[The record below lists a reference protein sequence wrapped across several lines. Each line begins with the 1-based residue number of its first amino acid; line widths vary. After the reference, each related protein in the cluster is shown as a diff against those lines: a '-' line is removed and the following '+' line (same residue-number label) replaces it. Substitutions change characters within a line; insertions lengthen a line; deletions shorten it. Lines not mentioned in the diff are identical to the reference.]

1 MKKLQLKKPD
11 IKGKIR
17 KIKNLKKEDVI
28 AYWKGRHERRERI
41 LEARRN
47 SAFAKK
53 MQPVYA
59 FMNRFSLIFHALLA
73 CIINFVIEAISR
85 HSVVAAWDYMTGTP
99 LVFLYNAFM
108 IFVTFSIVYLFK
120 RRIFVRMIIGAIW
133 VILGIANGYILLKR
147 VTPFNAQDLK
157 IAGDGIALINN
168 YCNGFEV
175 VVIAVGAVALLI
187 WLISMWRR
195 GGQYAGKIHHIAA
208 LIGIIVCG
216 VLYTFVTNIAIDK
229 RVVSTYFGN
238 IAFAYEDYGLPY
250 CFSASLF
257 NTGISEPNGYTKK
270 AMAKIDKDG
279 ELNQTATSR
288 SSDELPNI
296 IVVQLESYFD
306 VANAEFFTTS
316 EDACPN
322 LHNLYQNYS
331 NGYFKVPSVGA
342 GTANTEFE
350 VLTGMNLRYFGPGE
364 YPYKTYSKKHPTES
378 AATALASLGYGTHA
392 LHDNTGNFYSRA
404 NVFNN
409 MGFDTFTSK
418 EFMNVLQTT
427 ENGWA
432 KDEILTHHIM
442 EAMDTTKQED
452 FVFTVSV
459 QGHGNYPETQ
469 VIENPKIKVEGIE
482 DEALKN
488 KWEYYV
494 NQVYEM
500 DQFVGDLIKA
510 VEERNEPSVVV
521 FYGDHLPTM
530 GLKAEDLKSRYLY
543 NTNYVIWDNI
553 GLQKDDKN
561 IPAYQLMSEV
571 LNRLDIHS
579 GTVFNYHQQRKGTKN
594 YLSDLELLQYDI
606 LYGKQYVYNGKA
618 PITEGHMVMGIRN
631 VSLSSI
637 VPQLNSGYSLYGEN
651 FTKYSRVYVN
661 GEKLDVK
668 APIDAMHQ
676 GMAYCPEDRKVEGI
690 IADLSVRENMILALQ
705 AKRGMFKLMSRKEQ
719 EELTDKYIK
728 MLQVKTASR
737 ETPIKSLSG
746 GNQQKVILGRWLMTE
761 PDFLILDEP
770 TRGIDVG
777 TKTEIQKLV
786 VKLANEGMSVVFIS
800 SEVEEMLRTV
810 THMGILRDGEKVGEL
825 EESELSQENVM
836 KAIAGGDK

>member
-432 KDEILTHHIM
+432 KDEILTQHIM

-651 FTKYSRVYVN
+651 FTKYSRVSVN
-661 GEKLDVK
+661 GEKQKSSFLNNTRINLSETELKDGDVIQVGQVGSSDTIFRMSDK
-668 APIDAMHQ
+668 YTYQ
-676 GMAYCPEDRKVEGI
+676 NGQLVKQEGT
-690 IADLSVRENMILALQ
+690 A
-705 AKRGMFKLMSRKEQ
+705 
-719 EELTDKYIK
+719 TDK
-728 MLQVKTASR
+728 S
-737 ETPIKSLSG
+737 KSWVD
-746 GNQQKVILGRWLMTE
+746 Q
-761 PDFLILDEP
+761 DY
-770 TRGIDVG
+770 DV
-777 TKTEIQKLV
+777 
-786 VKLANEGMSVVFIS
+786 N
-800 SEVEEMLRTV
+800 
-810 THMGILRDGEKVGEL
+810 
-825 EESELSQENVM
+825 
-836 KAIAGGDK
+836 

>member
-510 VEERNEPSVVV
+510 VEARKEPSVVV

-553 GLQKDDKN
+553 GLQKHDKN

-661 GEKLDVK
+661 GEKQKSSFLNNTRINLSETELKDGDVIQVGQVGSSDTIFRMSDK
-668 APIDAMHQ
+668 YTYQ
-676 GMAYCPEDRKVEGI
+676 NGQLVKQEGT
-690 IADLSVRENMILALQ
+690 A
-705 AKRGMFKLMSRKEQ
+705 
-719 EELTDKYIK
+719 TDK
-728 MLQVKTASR
+728 S
-737 ETPIKSLSG
+737 KSWVD
-746 GNQQKVILGRWLMTE
+746 Q
-761 PDFLILDEP
+761 DY
-770 TRGIDVG
+770 DV
-777 TKTEIQKLV
+777 
-786 VKLANEGMSVVFIS
+786 N
-800 SEVEEMLRTV
+800 
-810 THMGILRDGEKVGEL
+810 
-825 EESELSQENVM
+825 
-836 KAIAGGDK
+836 

>member
-99 LVFLYNAFM
+99 MVFLYNAFM

-133 VILGIANGYILLKR
+133 VILGIVNGYILLKR

-195 GGQYAGKIHHIAA
+195 GGQYAGKIHHIVA

-432 KDEILTHHIM
+432 KDEILTQHIM

-553 GLQKDDKN
+553 GLQKHDKN

-661 GEKLDVK
+661 GEKQKSSFLNNTRINLSETELKDGDVIQVGQVGSSDTIFRMSDK
-668 APIDAMHQ
+668 YTYQ
-676 GMAYCPEDRKVEGI
+676 NGQLVKQEGT
-690 IADLSVRENMILALQ
+690 A
-705 AKRGMFKLMSRKEQ
+705 
-719 EELTDKYIK
+719 TDK
-728 MLQVKTASR
+728 S
-737 ETPIKSLSG
+737 KSWVD
-746 GNQQKVILGRWLMTE
+746 Q
-761 PDFLILDEP
+761 DY
-770 TRGIDVG
+770 DV
-777 TKTEIQKLV
+777 
-786 VKLANEGMSVVFIS
+786 N
-800 SEVEEMLRTV
+800 
-810 THMGILRDGEKVGEL
+810 
-825 EESELSQENVM
+825 
-836 KAIAGGDK
+836 

>member
-99 LVFLYNAFM
+99 MVFLYNAFM

-279 ELNQTATSR
+279 ELNQTAASR

-432 KDEILTHHIM
+432 KDEILTQHIM

-553 GLQKDDKN
+553 GLQKHDKN

-661 GEKLDVK
+661 GEKQKSSFLNNTRINLSETELKDGDVIQVGQVGSSDTIFRMSDK
-668 APIDAMHQ
+668 YTYQ
-676 GMAYCPEDRKVEGI
+676 NGQLVKQEGT
-690 IADLSVRENMILALQ
+690 A
-705 AKRGMFKLMSRKEQ
+705 
-719 EELTDKYIK
+719 TDK
-728 MLQVKTASR
+728 S
-737 ETPIKSLSG
+737 KSWVD
-746 GNQQKVILGRWLMTE
+746 Q
-761 PDFLILDEP
+761 DY
-770 TRGIDVG
+770 DV
-777 TKTEIQKLV
+777 
-786 VKLANEGMSVVFIS
+786 N
-800 SEVEEMLRTV
+800 
-810 THMGILRDGEKVGEL
+810 
-825 EESELSQENVM
+825 
-836 KAIAGGDK
+836 

>member
-99 LVFLYNAFM
+99 MVFLYNAFM

-279 ELNQTATSR
+279 ELNQTAASR

-432 KDEILTHHIM
+432 KDEILTQHIM

-661 GEKLDVK
+661 GEKQKSSFLNNTRINLSETELKDGDVIQVGQVGSSDTIFRMSDKYTYQNGQLVKQEGTATDKSKSWVDQDYDVK
-668 APIDAMHQ
+668 
-676 GMAYCPEDRKVEGI
+676 
-690 IADLSVRENMILALQ
+690 
-705 AKRGMFKLMSRKEQ
+705 
-719 EELTDKYIK
+719 
-728 MLQVKTASR
+728 
-737 ETPIKSLSG
+737 
-746 GNQQKVILGRWLMTE
+746 
-761 PDFLILDEP
+761 
-770 TRGIDVG
+770 
-777 TKTEIQKLV
+777 
-786 VKLANEGMSVVFIS
+786 
-800 SEVEEMLRTV
+800 
-810 THMGILRDGEKVGEL
+810 
-825 EESELSQENVM
+825 
-836 KAIAGGDK
+836 

>member
-99 LVFLYNAFM
+99 MVFLYNAFM

-553 GLQKDDKN
+553 GLQKHDKN

-606 LYGKQYVYNGKA
+606 LYGKQYVYIYNGKA

-661 GEKLDVK
+661 GEKQKSSFLNNTRINLSETELKDGDVIQVGQVGSSDTIFRMSDK
-668 APIDAMHQ
+668 YTYQ
-676 GMAYCPEDRKVEGI
+676 NGQLVKQEGT
-690 IADLSVRENMILALQ
+690 A
-705 AKRGMFKLMSRKEQ
+705 
-719 EELTDKYIK
+719 TDK
-728 MLQVKTASR
+728 S
-737 ETPIKSLSG
+737 KSWVD
-746 GNQQKVILGRWLMTE
+746 Q
-761 PDFLILDEP
+761 DY
-770 TRGIDVG
+770 DV
-777 TKTEIQKLV
+777 
-786 VKLANEGMSVVFIS
+786 N
-800 SEVEEMLRTV
+800 
-810 THMGILRDGEKVGEL
+810 
-825 EESELSQENVM
+825 
-836 KAIAGGDK
+836 

>member
-99 LVFLYNAFM
+99 MVFLYNAFM

-175 VVIAVGAVALLI
+175 VVIAVGTVALLI

-378 AATALASLGYGTHA
+378 AATALAALGYGTHA

-432 KDEILTHHIM
+432 KDEILTQHIM

-661 GEKLDVK
+661 GEKQKSSFLNNTRINLSETELKDGDVIQVGQVGSSDTIFRMSDK
-668 APIDAMHQ
+668 YTYQ
-676 GMAYCPEDRKVEGI
+676 NGQLVKQEGT
-690 IADLSVRENMILALQ
+690 A
-705 AKRGMFKLMSRKEQ
+705 
-719 EELTDKYIK
+719 TDK
-728 MLQVKTASR
+728 S
-737 ETPIKSLSG
+737 KSWVD
-746 GNQQKVILGRWLMTE
+746 Q
-761 PDFLILDEP
+761 DY
-770 TRGIDVG
+770 DV
-777 TKTEIQKLV
+777 
-786 VKLANEGMSVVFIS
+786 N
-800 SEVEEMLRTV
+800 
-810 THMGILRDGEKVGEL
+810 
-825 EESELSQENVM
+825 
-836 KAIAGGDK
+836 

>member
-195 GGQYAGKIHHIAA
+195 GGQYAGKIHHITA

-432 KDEILTHHIM
+432 KDEILTQHIM

-661 GEKLDVK
+661 GEKQKSSFLNNTRINLSETELKDGDV
-668 APIDAMHQ
+668 IQVGQVGSSDTIF
-676 GMAYCPEDRKVEGI
+676 R
-690 IADLSVRENMILALQ
+690 
-705 AKRGMFKLMSRKEQ
+705 MS
-719 EELTDKYIK
+719 DKYIYQNGQ
-728 MLQVKTASR
+728 LVKQEGTA
-737 ETPIKSLSG
+737 TDKSKSWVD
-746 GNQQKVILGRWLMTE
+746 Q
-761 PDFLILDEP
+761 DY
-770 TRGIDVG
+770 DV
-777 TKTEIQKLV
+777 
-786 VKLANEGMSVVFIS
+786 N
-800 SEVEEMLRTV
+800 
-810 THMGILRDGEKVGEL
+810 
-825 EESELSQENVM
+825 
-836 KAIAGGDK
+836 

>member
-99 LVFLYNAFM
+99 MVFLYNAFM

-279 ELNQTATSR
+279 ELNQTAASR

-306 VANAEFFTTS
+306 VAKAEFFTTS

-553 GLQKDDKN
+553 GLQKHDKN

-661 GEKLDVK
+661 GEKQKSSFLNNTRINLSETELKDGDVIQVGQVGSSDTIFRMSDK
-668 APIDAMHQ
+668 YTYQ
-676 GMAYCPEDRKVEGI
+676 NGQLVKQEGT
-690 IADLSVRENMILALQ
+690 A
-705 AKRGMFKLMSRKEQ
+705 
-719 EELTDKYIK
+719 TDK
-728 MLQVKTASR
+728 S
-737 ETPIKSLSG
+737 KSWVD
-746 GNQQKVILGRWLMTE
+746 Q
-761 PDFLILDEP
+761 DY
-770 TRGIDVG
+770 DV
-777 TKTEIQKLV
+777 
-786 VKLANEGMSVVFIS
+786 N
-800 SEVEEMLRTV
+800 
-810 THMGILRDGEKVGEL
+810 
-825 EESELSQENVM
+825 
-836 KAIAGGDK
+836 

>member
-28 AYWKGRHERRERI
+28 VYWKGRHERRERI

-432 KDEILTHHIM
+432 KDEILTQHIM

-553 GLQKDDKN
+553 GLQKHDKN

-661 GEKLDVK
+661 GEKQKSSFLNNTRINLSETELKDGDVIQVGQVGSSDTIFRMSDK
-668 APIDAMHQ
+668 YTYQ
-676 GMAYCPEDRKVEGI
+676 NGQLVKQEGT
-690 IADLSVRENMILALQ
+690 A
-705 AKRGMFKLMSRKEQ
+705 
-719 EELTDKYIK
+719 TDK
-728 MLQVKTASR
+728 S
-737 ETPIKSLSG
+737 KSWVD
-746 GNQQKVILGRWLMTE
+746 Q
-761 PDFLILDEP
+761 DY
-770 TRGIDVG
+770 DV
-777 TKTEIQKLV
+777 
-786 VKLANEGMSVVFIS
+786 N
-800 SEVEEMLRTV
+800 
-810 THMGILRDGEKVGEL
+810 
-825 EESELSQENVM
+825 
-836 KAIAGGDK
+836 

>member
-350 VLTGMNLRYFGPGE
+350 MLTGMNLRYFGPGE

-661 GEKLDVK
+661 GEKQKSSFLNNTRINLSETELKDGDVIQVGQVGSSDTIFRMSDK
-668 APIDAMHQ
+668 YTYQ
-676 GMAYCPEDRKVEGI
+676 NGQLVKQEGT
-690 IADLSVRENMILALQ
+690 A
-705 AKRGMFKLMSRKEQ
+705 
-719 EELTDKYIK
+719 TDK
-728 MLQVKTASR
+728 S
-737 ETPIKSLSG
+737 KSWVD
-746 GNQQKVILGRWLMTE
+746 Q
-761 PDFLILDEP
+761 DY
-770 TRGIDVG
+770 DV
-777 TKTEIQKLV
+777 
-786 VKLANEGMSVVFIS
+786 N
-800 SEVEEMLRTV
+800 
-810 THMGILRDGEKVGEL
+810 
-825 EESELSQENVM
+825 
-836 KAIAGGDK
+836 

>member
-1 MKKLQLKKPD
+1 MKKFQLKKPD

-17 KIKNLKKEDVI
+17 KIRNLKKEDVI

-41 LEARRN
+41 LEVRRN

-99 LVFLYNAFM
+99 MVFLYNAFM

-553 GLQKDDKN
+553 GLQKHDKN

-661 GEKLDVK
+661 GEKQKSSFLNNTRINLSETELKDGDVIQVGQVGSSDTIFRMSDK
-668 APIDAMHQ
+668 YTYQ
-676 GMAYCPEDRKVEGI
+676 NGQLVKQEGT
-690 IADLSVRENMILALQ
+690 A
-705 AKRGMFKLMSRKEQ
+705 
-719 EELTDKYIK
+719 TDK
-728 MLQVKTASR
+728 S
-737 ETPIKSLSG
+737 KSWVD
-746 GNQQKVILGRWLMTE
+746 Q
-761 PDFLILDEP
+761 DY
-770 TRGIDVG
+770 DV
-777 TKTEIQKLV
+777 
-786 VKLANEGMSVVFIS
+786 N
-800 SEVEEMLRTV
+800 
-810 THMGILRDGEKVGEL
+810 
-825 EESELSQENVM
+825 
-836 KAIAGGDK
+836 

>member
-288 SSDELPNI
+288 SSDKLPNI

-432 KDEILTHHIM
+432 KDEILTQHIM

-553 GLQKDDKN
+553 GLQKHDKN

-661 GEKLDVK
+661 GEKQKSSFLNNTRINLSETELKDGDVIQVGQVGSSDTIFRMSDK
-668 APIDAMHQ
+668 YTYQ
-676 GMAYCPEDRKVEGI
+676 NGQLVKQEGT
-690 IADLSVRENMILALQ
+690 A
-705 AKRGMFKLMSRKEQ
+705 
-719 EELTDKYIK
+719 TDK
-728 MLQVKTASR
+728 S
-737 ETPIKSLSG
+737 KSWVD
-746 GNQQKVILGRWLMTE
+746 Q
-761 PDFLILDEP
+761 DY
-770 TRGIDVG
+770 DV
-777 TKTEIQKLV
+777 
-786 VKLANEGMSVVFIS
+786 N
-800 SEVEEMLRTV
+800 
-810 THMGILRDGEKVGEL
+810 
-825 EESELSQENVM
+825 
-836 KAIAGGDK
+836 

>member
-195 GGQYAGKIHHIAA
+195 GEQYAGKIHHIAA

-279 ELNQTATSR
+279 ELNQTAASR

-432 KDEILTHHIM
+432 KDEILTQHIM

-661 GEKLDVK
+661 GEKQKSSFLNNTRINLSETELKDGDVIQVGQVGSSDTIFRMSDK
-668 APIDAMHQ
+668 YTYQ
-676 GMAYCPEDRKVEGI
+676 NGQLVKQEGT
-690 IADLSVRENMILALQ
+690 A
-705 AKRGMFKLMSRKEQ
+705 
-719 EELTDKYIK
+719 TDK
-728 MLQVKTASR
+728 S
-737 ETPIKSLSG
+737 KSWVD
-746 GNQQKVILGRWLMTE
+746 Q
-761 PDFLILDEP
+761 DY
-770 TRGIDVG
+770 DV
-777 TKTEIQKLV
+777 
-786 VKLANEGMSVVFIS
+786 N
-800 SEVEEMLRTV
+800 
-810 THMGILRDGEKVGEL
+810 
-825 EESELSQENVM
+825 
-836 KAIAGGDK
+836 

>member
-47 SAFAKK
+47 SALAKK

-99 LVFLYNAFM
+99 MVFLYNAFM

-553 GLQKDDKN
+553 GLQKHDKN

-661 GEKLDVK
+661 GEKQKSSFLNNTRINLSETELKDGDVIQVGQVGSSDTIFRMSDK
-668 APIDAMHQ
+668 YTYQ
-676 GMAYCPEDRKVEGI
+676 NGQLVKQEGT
-690 IADLSVRENMILALQ
+690 A
-705 AKRGMFKLMSRKEQ
+705 
-719 EELTDKYIK
+719 TDK
-728 MLQVKTASR
+728 S
-737 ETPIKSLSG
+737 KSWVD
-746 GNQQKVILGRWLMTE
+746 Q
-761 PDFLILDEP
+761 DY
-770 TRGIDVG
+770 DV
-777 TKTEIQKLV
+777 
-786 VKLANEGMSVVFIS
+786 N
-800 SEVEEMLRTV
+800 
-810 THMGILRDGEKVGEL
+810 
-825 EESELSQENVM
+825 
-836 KAIAGGDK
+836 

>member
-59 FMNRFSLIFHALLA
+59 FLNRFSLIFHALLA

-279 ELNQTATSR
+279 ELNQTVTSR

-378 AATALASLGYGTHA
+378 AATALAALGYGTHA

-432 KDEILTHHIM
+432 KDEILTQHIM

-469 VIENPKIKVEGIE
+469 VIENPKIQVEGIE

-661 GEKLDVK
+661 GEKQKSSFLNNTRINLSETELKDGDVIQVGQVGSSDTIFRMSDK
-668 APIDAMHQ
+668 YTYQ
-676 GMAYCPEDRKVEGI
+676 NGQLVKQEGT
-690 IADLSVRENMILALQ
+690 A
-705 AKRGMFKLMSRKEQ
+705 
-719 EELTDKYIK
+719 TDK
-728 MLQVKTASR
+728 S
-737 ETPIKSLSG
+737 KSWVD
-746 GNQQKVILGRWLMTE
+746 Q
-761 PDFLILDEP
+761 DY
-770 TRGIDVG
+770 DV
-777 TKTEIQKLV
+777 
-786 VKLANEGMSVVFIS
+786 N
-800 SEVEEMLRTV
+800 
-810 THMGILRDGEKVGEL
+810 
-825 EESELSQENVM
+825 
-836 KAIAGGDK
+836 

>member
-28 AYWKGRHERRERI
+28 AYWKGRHERRKRI

-99 LVFLYNAFM
+99 MVFLYNAFM

-553 GLQKDDKN
+553 GLQKHDKN

-661 GEKLDVK
+661 GEKQKSSFLNNTRINLSETELKDGDVIQVGQVGSSDTIFRMSDK
-668 APIDAMHQ
+668 YTYQ
-676 GMAYCPEDRKVEGI
+676 NGQLVKQEGT
-690 IADLSVRENMILALQ
+690 A
-705 AKRGMFKLMSRKEQ
+705 
-719 EELTDKYIK
+719 TDK
-728 MLQVKTASR
+728 S
-737 ETPIKSLSG
+737 KSWVD
-746 GNQQKVILGRWLMTE
+746 Q
-761 PDFLILDEP
+761 DY
-770 TRGIDVG
+770 DV
-777 TKTEIQKLV
+777 
-786 VKLANEGMSVVFIS
+786 N
-800 SEVEEMLRTV
+800 
-810 THMGILRDGEKVGEL
+810 
-825 EESELSQENVM
+825 
-836 KAIAGGDK
+836 

>member
-28 AYWKGRHERRERI
+28 VYWKGRHERRERI

-195 GGQYAGKIHHIAA
+195 GGQYAGNIHHIAA

-279 ELNQTATSR
+279 ELNQTAASR

-432 KDEILTHHIM
+432 KDEILTQHIM

-661 GEKLDVK
+661 GEKQKSSFLNNTRINLSETELKDGDVIQVGQVGSSDTIFRMSDK
-668 APIDAMHQ
+668 YTYQ
-676 GMAYCPEDRKVEGI
+676 NGQLVKQEGT
-690 IADLSVRENMILALQ
+690 A
-705 AKRGMFKLMSRKEQ
+705 
-719 EELTDKYIK
+719 TDK
-728 MLQVKTASR
+728 S
-737 ETPIKSLSG
+737 KSWVD
-746 GNQQKVILGRWLMTE
+746 Q
-761 PDFLILDEP
+761 DY
-770 TRGIDVG
+770 DV
-777 TKTEIQKLV
+777 
-786 VKLANEGMSVVFIS
+786 N
-800 SEVEEMLRTV
+800 
-810 THMGILRDGEKVGEL
+810 
-825 EESELSQENVM
+825 
-836 KAIAGGDK
+836 

>member
-99 LVFLYNAFM
+99 MVFLYNAFM

-553 GLQKDDKN
+553 GLQKHDKN

-661 GEKLDVK
+661 REKQKSSFLNNTRINLSETELKDGDVIQVGQVGSSDTIFRMSDK
-668 APIDAMHQ
+668 YTYQ
-676 GMAYCPEDRKVEGI
+676 NGQLVKQEGT
-690 IADLSVRENMILALQ
+690 A
-705 AKRGMFKLMSRKEQ
+705 
-719 EELTDKYIK
+719 TDK
-728 MLQVKTASR
+728 S
-737 ETPIKSLSG
+737 KSWVD
-746 GNQQKVILGRWLMTE
+746 Q
-761 PDFLILDEP
+761 DY
-770 TRGIDVG
+770 DV
-777 TKTEIQKLV
+777 
-786 VKLANEGMSVVFIS
+786 N
-800 SEVEEMLRTV
+800 
-810 THMGILRDGEKVGEL
+810 
-825 EESELSQENVM
+825 
-836 KAIAGGDK
+836 

>member
-279 ELNQTATSR
+279 ELNQTAASR
-288 SSDELPNI
+288 SSDKLPNI

-432 KDEILTHHIM
+432 KDEILTQHIM

-606 LYGKQYVYNGKA
+606 LYGKQYVYNEKA

-661 GEKLDVK
+661 GEKQKSSFLNNTRINLSETELKDGDVIQVGQVGSSDTIFRMSDK
-668 APIDAMHQ
+668 YTYQ
-676 GMAYCPEDRKVEGI
+676 NGQLVKQEGT
-690 IADLSVRENMILALQ
+690 A
-705 AKRGMFKLMSRKEQ
+705 
-719 EELTDKYIK
+719 TDK
-728 MLQVKTASR
+728 S
-737 ETPIKSLSG
+737 KSWVD
-746 GNQQKVILGRWLMTE
+746 Q
-761 PDFLILDEP
+761 DY
-770 TRGIDVG
+770 DV
-777 TKTEIQKLV
+777 
-786 VKLANEGMSVVFIS
+786 N
-800 SEVEEMLRTV
+800 
-810 THMGILRDGEKVGEL
+810 
-825 EESELSQENVM
+825 
-836 KAIAGGDK
+836 

>member
-553 GLQKDDKN
+553 GLQKHDKN

-651 FTKYSRVYVN
+651 FTKCSRVYVN
-661 GEKLDVK
+661 GEKQKSSFLNNTRINLSETELKDGDVIQVGQVGSSDTIFRMSDK
-668 APIDAMHQ
+668 YTYQ
-676 GMAYCPEDRKVEGI
+676 NGQLVKQEGT
-690 IADLSVRENMILALQ
+690 A
-705 AKRGMFKLMSRKEQ
+705 
-719 EELTDKYIK
+719 TDK
-728 MLQVKTASR
+728 S
-737 ETPIKSLSG
+737 KSWVD
-746 GNQQKVILGRWLMTE
+746 Q
-761 PDFLILDEP
+761 DY
-770 TRGIDVG
+770 DV
-777 TKTEIQKLV
+777 
-786 VKLANEGMSVVFIS
+786 N
-800 SEVEEMLRTV
+800 
-810 THMGILRDGEKVGEL
+810 
-825 EESELSQENVM
+825 
-836 KAIAGGDK
+836 

>member
-288 SSDELPNI
+288 SSDKLPNI

-661 GEKLDVK
+661 GEKQKSSFLNNTRINLSETELKDGDVIQVGQVGSSDTIFRMSDK
-668 APIDAMHQ
+668 YTYQ
-676 GMAYCPEDRKVEGI
+676 NGQLVKQEGT
-690 IADLSVRENMILALQ
+690 A
-705 AKRGMFKLMSRKEQ
+705 
-719 EELTDKYIK
+719 TDK
-728 MLQVKTASR
+728 S
-737 ETPIKSLSG
+737 KSWVD
-746 GNQQKVILGRWLMTE
+746 Q
-761 PDFLILDEP
+761 DY
-770 TRGIDVG
+770 DV
-777 TKTEIQKLV
+777 
-786 VKLANEGMSVVFIS
+786 N
-800 SEVEEMLRTV
+800 
-810 THMGILRDGEKVGEL
+810 
-825 EESELSQENVM
+825 
-836 KAIAGGDK
+836 

>member
-99 LVFLYNAFM
+99 MVFLYNAFM

-175 VVIAVGAVALLI
+175 VVIVVGAVALLI

-195 GGQYAGKIHHIAA
+195 GNLPCGAQYAGKIHHIAA

-432 KDEILTHHIM
+432 KDEILTQHIM

-661 GEKLDVK
+661 GEKQKSSFLNNTRINLSETELKDGDVIQVGQVGSSDTIFRMSDK
-668 APIDAMHQ
+668 YTYQ
-676 GMAYCPEDRKVEGI
+676 NGQLVKQEGT
-690 IADLSVRENMILALQ
+690 A
-705 AKRGMFKLMSRKEQ
+705 
-719 EELTDKYIK
+719 TDK
-728 MLQVKTASR
+728 S
-737 ETPIKSLSG
+737 KSWVD
-746 GNQQKVILGRWLMTE
+746 Q
-761 PDFLILDEP
+761 DY
-770 TRGIDVG
+770 DV
-777 TKTEIQKLV
+777 
-786 VKLANEGMSVVFIS
+786 N
-800 SEVEEMLRTV
+800 
-810 THMGILRDGEKVGEL
+810 
-825 EESELSQENVM
+825 
-836 KAIAGGDK
+836 

>member
-99 LVFLYNAFM
+99 MVLLYNAFM
-108 IFVTFSIVYLFK
+108 IFVTFSIVYLLK

-168 YCNGFEV
+168 YCNVFYLV
-175 VVIAVGAVALLI
+175 LIAVGAVVLLI
-187 WLISMWRR
+187 WMISMWRR
-195 GGQYAGKIHHIAA
+195 GGQYAGKIHHIVA

-469 VIENPKIKVEGIE
+469 VIENPKIKDEGIE

-553 GLQKDDKN
+553 GLQKHDKN

-661 GEKLDVK
+661 GEKQKSSFLNNTRINLSETELKDGDVIQVGQVGSSDTIFRMSDK
-668 APIDAMHQ
+668 YTYQ
-676 GMAYCPEDRKVEGI
+676 NGQLVKQEGT
-690 IADLSVRENMILALQ
+690 A
-705 AKRGMFKLMSRKEQ
+705 
-719 EELTDKYIK
+719 TDK
-728 MLQVKTASR
+728 S
-737 ETPIKSLSG
+737 KSWVD
-746 GNQQKVILGRWLMTE
+746 Q
-761 PDFLILDEP
+761 DY
-770 TRGIDVG
+770 DV
-777 TKTEIQKLV
+777 
-786 VKLANEGMSVVFIS
+786 N
-800 SEVEEMLRTV
+800 
-810 THMGILRDGEKVGEL
+810 
-825 EESELSQENVM
+825 
-836 KAIAGGDK
+836 

>member
-279 ELNQTATSR
+279 ELNQTAASR

-432 KDEILTHHIM
+432 KDEILTQHIM

-521 FYGDHLPTM
+521 FHGDHLPTM

-661 GEKLDVK
+661 GEKQKSSFLNNTRINLSETELKDGDVIQVGQVGSSDTIFRMSDK
-668 APIDAMHQ
+668 YTYQ
-676 GMAYCPEDRKVEGI
+676 NGQLVKQEGT
-690 IADLSVRENMILALQ
+690 A
-705 AKRGMFKLMSRKEQ
+705 
-719 EELTDKYIK
+719 TDK
-728 MLQVKTASR
+728 S
-737 ETPIKSLSG
+737 KSWVD
-746 GNQQKVILGRWLMTE
+746 Q
-761 PDFLILDEP
+761 DY
-770 TRGIDVG
+770 DV
-777 TKTEIQKLV
+777 
-786 VKLANEGMSVVFIS
+786 N
-800 SEVEEMLRTV
+800 
-810 THMGILRDGEKVGEL
+810 
-825 EESELSQENVM
+825 
-836 KAIAGGDK
+836 

>member
-279 ELNQTATSR
+279 ELNQTAASR

-432 KDEILTHHIM
+432 KDEILTQHIM

-579 GTVFNYHQQRKGTKN
+579 GTMFNYHQQRKGTKN

-661 GEKLDVK
+661 GEKQKSSFLNNTRINLSETELKDGDVIQVGQVGSSDTIFRMSDK
-668 APIDAMHQ
+668 YTYQ
-676 GMAYCPEDRKVEGI
+676 NGQLVKQEGT
-690 IADLSVRENMILALQ
+690 A
-705 AKRGMFKLMSRKEQ
+705 
-719 EELTDKYIK
+719 TDK
-728 MLQVKTASR
+728 S
-737 ETPIKSLSG
+737 KSWVD
-746 GNQQKVILGRWLMTE
+746 Q
-761 PDFLILDEP
+761 DY
-770 TRGIDVG
+770 DV
-777 TKTEIQKLV
+777 
-786 VKLANEGMSVVFIS
+786 N
-800 SEVEEMLRTV
+800 
-810 THMGILRDGEKVGEL
+810 
-825 EESELSQENVM
+825 
-836 KAIAGGDK
+836 

>member
-108 IFVTFSIVYLFK
+108 IFVTFTIVYLFK

-279 ELNQTATSR
+279 ELNQTAASR

-432 KDEILTHHIM
+432 KDEILTQHIM

-661 GEKLDVK
+661 GEKQKSSFLNNTRINLSETELKDGDVIQVGQVGSSDTIFRMSDK
-668 APIDAMHQ
+668 YTYQ
-676 GMAYCPEDRKVEGI
+676 NGQLVKQEGT
-690 IADLSVRENMILALQ
+690 A
-705 AKRGMFKLMSRKEQ
+705 
-719 EELTDKYIK
+719 TDK
-728 MLQVKTASR
+728 S
-737 ETPIKSLSG
+737 KSWVD
-746 GNQQKVILGRWLMTE
+746 Q
-761 PDFLILDEP
+761 DY
-770 TRGIDVG
+770 DV
-777 TKTEIQKLV
+777 
-786 VKLANEGMSVVFIS
+786 N
-800 SEVEEMLRTV
+800 
-810 THMGILRDGEKVGEL
+810 
-825 EESELSQENVM
+825 
-836 KAIAGGDK
+836 

>member
-279 ELNQTATSR
+279 ELNQMATSR

-316 EDACPN
+316 EDVCPN

-432 KDEILTHHIM
+432 KDEILTQHIM

-661 GEKLDVK
+661 GEKQKSSFLNNTRINLSETELKDGDVIQVGQVGSSDTIFRMSDK
-668 APIDAMHQ
+668 YTYQ
-676 GMAYCPEDRKVEGI
+676 NGQLVKQEGT
-690 IADLSVRENMILALQ
+690 A
-705 AKRGMFKLMSRKEQ
+705 
-719 EELTDKYIK
+719 TDK
-728 MLQVKTASR
+728 S
-737 ETPIKSLSG
+737 KSWVD
-746 GNQQKVILGRWLMTE
+746 Q
-761 PDFLILDEP
+761 DY
-770 TRGIDVG
+770 DV
-777 TKTEIQKLV
+777 
-786 VKLANEGMSVVFIS
+786 N
-800 SEVEEMLRTV
+800 
-810 THMGILRDGEKVGEL
+810 
-825 EESELSQENVM
+825 
-836 KAIAGGDK
+836 

>member
-73 CIINFVIEAISR
+73 CIINFAIEAISR
-85 HSVVAAWDYMTGTP
+85 HSVVAAWNYMTGTP

-120 RRIFVRMIIGAIW
+120 RRIFVRIIISAIW

-175 VVIAVGAVALLI
+175 VVIIVGAAALLI
-187 WLISMWRR
+187 WLVSMWRR
-195 GGQYAGKIHHIAA
+195 GGQYAGKVHHIAA
-208 LIGIIVCG
+208 LLGIIVCG
-216 VLYTFVTNIAIDK
+216 VLYTFVTNVAIDK

-279 ELNQTATSR
+279 ALNKSTTSR

-331 NGYFKVPSVGA
+331 SGYFKVPSVGA

-432 KDEILTHHIM
+432 KDEILTQHIM
-442 EAMDTTKQED
+442 EAMDTTDQED

-469 VIENPKIKVEGIE
+469 LIENPKIKVEGIE

-510 VEERNEPSVVV
+510 VEKRNEPSVVV

-553 GLQKDDKN
+553 GLQKQDKN

-618 PITEGHMVMGIRN
+618 PITEGHMVMGIRD

-661 GEKLDVK
+661 GEKQKSSFLNNTRINLSETELKDGDVIQVGQVGSSDTIFRMSDK
-668 APIDAMHQ
+668 YTYQ
-676 GMAYCPEDRKVEGI
+676 NGQLVKQEGT
-690 IADLSVRENMILALQ
+690 A
-705 AKRGMFKLMSRKEQ
+705 
-719 EELTDKYIK
+719 TDK
-728 MLQVKTASR
+728 S
-737 ETPIKSLSG
+737 KSWVD
-746 GNQQKVILGRWLMTE
+746 Q
-761 PDFLILDEP
+761 DY
-770 TRGIDVG
+770 DV
-777 TKTEIQKLV
+777 
-786 VKLANEGMSVVFIS
+786 N
-800 SEVEEMLRTV
+800 
-810 THMGILRDGEKVGEL
+810 
-825 EESELSQENVM
+825 
-836 KAIAGGDK
+836 

>member
-175 VVIAVGAVALLI
+175 VVIAVGVVALLI

-432 KDEILTHHIM
+432 KDEILTQHIM

-661 GEKLDVK
+661 GEKQKSSFLNNTRINLSETELKDGDVIQVGQVGSSDTIFRMSDK
-668 APIDAMHQ
+668 YTYQ
-676 GMAYCPEDRKVEGI
+676 NGQLVKQEGT
-690 IADLSVRENMILALQ
+690 A
-705 AKRGMFKLMSRKEQ
+705 
-719 EELTDKYIK
+719 TDK
-728 MLQVKTASR
+728 S
-737 ETPIKSLSG
+737 KSWVD
-746 GNQQKVILGRWLMTE
+746 Q
-761 PDFLILDEP
+761 DY
-770 TRGIDVG
+770 DV
-777 TKTEIQKLV
+777 
-786 VKLANEGMSVVFIS
+786 N
-800 SEVEEMLRTV
+800 
-810 THMGILRDGEKVGEL
+810 
-825 EESELSQENVM
+825 
-836 KAIAGGDK
+836 

>member
-1 MKKLQLKKPD
+1 MKKFQLKKPD

-17 KIKNLKKEDVI
+17 KIRNLKKEDVI

-99 LVFLYNAFM
+99 MVFLYNAFM

-553 GLQKDDKN
+553 GLQKHDKN

-661 GEKLDVK
+661 GEKQKSSFLNNTRINLSETELKDGDVIQVGQVGSSDTIFRMSDK
-668 APIDAMHQ
+668 YTYQ
-676 GMAYCPEDRKVEGI
+676 NGQLVKQEGT
-690 IADLSVRENMILALQ
+690 A
-705 AKRGMFKLMSRKEQ
+705 
-719 EELTDKYIK
+719 TDK
-728 MLQVKTASR
+728 S
-737 ETPIKSLSG
+737 KSWVD
-746 GNQQKVILGRWLMTE
+746 Q
-761 PDFLILDEP
+761 DY
-770 TRGIDVG
+770 DV
-777 TKTEIQKLV
+777 
-786 VKLANEGMSVVFIS
+786 N
-800 SEVEEMLRTV
+800 
-810 THMGILRDGEKVGEL
+810 
-825 EESELSQENVM
+825 
-836 KAIAGGDK
+836 

>member
-99 LVFLYNAFM
+99 MVFLYNAFM

-350 VLTGMNLRYFGPGE
+350 VLTGMNLRYIGPGE

-553 GLQKDDKN
+553 GLQKHDKN

-661 GEKLDVK
+661 GEKQKSSFLNNTRINLSETELKDGDVIQVGQVGSSDTIFRMSDKYTYQNGQLVKQEGTATDKNKSWVDQEYDVK
-668 APIDAMHQ
+668 
-676 GMAYCPEDRKVEGI
+676 
-690 IADLSVRENMILALQ
+690 
-705 AKRGMFKLMSRKEQ
+705 
-719 EELTDKYIK
+719 
-728 MLQVKTASR
+728 
-737 ETPIKSLSG
+737 
-746 GNQQKVILGRWLMTE
+746 
-761 PDFLILDEP
+761 
-770 TRGIDVG
+770 
-777 TKTEIQKLV
+777 
-786 VKLANEGMSVVFIS
+786 
-800 SEVEEMLRTV
+800 
-810 THMGILRDGEKVGEL
+810 
-825 EESELSQENVM
+825 
-836 KAIAGGDK
+836 